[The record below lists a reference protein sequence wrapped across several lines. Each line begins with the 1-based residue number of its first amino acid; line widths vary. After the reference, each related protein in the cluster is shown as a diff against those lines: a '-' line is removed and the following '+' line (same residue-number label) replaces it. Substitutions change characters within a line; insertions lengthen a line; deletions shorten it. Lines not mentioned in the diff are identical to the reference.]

1 MIIVLL
7 AVCFVFLLLA
17 SYFDLKTREIP
28 DWLNYGVIIFAIV
41 YRLGWSLFSGDWS
54 FLFSGLLGFGA
65 AFLLACLLFY
75 TAQWGG
81 GDAKSLMG
89 IGAILGL
96 EISLNSQ
103 LIAFL
108 VNLIFI
114 GALYSIIAVIFIAFN
129 NWNKVSD
136 FFKKELMKN
145 VLANI
150 FLSTLI
156 IIVLFFTKFNLEIKT
171 FFLVLIPSLWFFYFF
186 VLLTRSVEKT
196 CMKKF
201 VAPSMLTEGDWV
213 VEEIKYKGKTIAS
226 PRGLGLTLEQINKL
240 KKLNKKVWIKY
251 GIPFLPS
258 FLISFLVTV
267 TVGNLL
273 VYFLV

>member
-1 MIIVLL
+1 MLFILL
-7 AVCFVFLLLA
+7 AVCFLFLLLA
-17 SYFDLKTREIP
+17 SIFDLRTREIP
-28 DWLNYGVIIFAIV
+28 DWLNYGVIIFALI
-41 YRLGWSLFSGDWS
+41 YRLGWSFFSNDWS
-54 FLFSGLLGFGA
+54 FLFNGIIGFGA

-96 EISLNSQ
+96 EFSLNSQ
-103 LIAFL
+103 LVAFL

-114 GALYSIIAVIFIAFN
+114 GALYSIIAVLFIALN
-129 NWNKVSD
+129 NWSKVSV
-136 FFKKELMKN
+136 FFKKGLIKN
-145 VLANI
+145 V
-150 FLSTLI
+150 FLNVSLSLLI
-156 IIVLFFTKFNLEIKT
+156 VILLFFTKFPQDIKT
-171 FFLVLIPSLWFFYFF
+171 FFSALIPALWFLYFF
-186 VLLTRSVEKT
+186 ILLTRSVEIT

-201 VAPSMLTEGDWV
+201 VAPSKLTEGDWV
-213 VEEIKYKGKTIAS
+213 VEEIKHKGKIIAS
-226 PRGLGLTLEQINKL
+226 PKGLGLTTEQISKL